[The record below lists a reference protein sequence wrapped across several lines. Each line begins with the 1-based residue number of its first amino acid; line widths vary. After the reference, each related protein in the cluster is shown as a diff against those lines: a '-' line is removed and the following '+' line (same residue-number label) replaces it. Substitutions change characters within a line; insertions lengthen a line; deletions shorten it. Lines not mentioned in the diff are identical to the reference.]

1 MFCCWK
7 YRLHH
12 FWKFFDNLIPVAGG
26 KMTNFKKFTK
36 LLETNWTYVYI
47 LNIMIIGRYISL
59 VTWQMS
65 FRTICRP
72 CCAQIGWQKN
82 KKNPSRHPETAFA
95 YQISRLLAV
104 SLIIYHWKLYVT
116 LGYFS
121 DPLTPIRGGEIKNFQ
136 KFQKHLYESW
146 IYTCALNIMITGCF
160 VGKKSLV
167 KQILYI
173 CGHFVPFF
181 DLFILTACGKI
192 KNFKKQ
198 KYLSSRAS

>member
-1 MFCCWK
+1 MGGICHLGPSADHVVPK
-7 YRLHH
+7 L
-12 FWKFFDNLIPVAGG
+12 AG
-26 KMTNFKKFTK
+26 KK
-36 LLETNWTYVYI
+36 I
-47 LNIMIIGRYISL
+47 
-59 VTWQMS
+59 
-65 FRTICRP
+65 
-72 CCAQIGWQKN
+72 